1 MGGCFS
7 VNVGNLKLDRS
18 ENVSNILLYLEKTET
33 EEHVITNLK
42 LNALTLFAEAEQ
54 HFTFWYATCVVQVSW
69 PGLALT
75 RPLVLSDDPLP
86 WK

>member
-7 VNVGNLKLDRS
+7 VNVGNLKPDWS
-18 ENVSNILLYLEKTET
+18 ENVSNILLYSEKPET
-33 EEHVITNLK
+33 EENVINTLK
-42 LNALTLFAEAEQ
+42 LNALTVFAEEEQ

-69 PGLALT
+69 PGLAFT

>member
-7 VNVGNLKLDRS
+7 VNEGNLKLDRS
-18 ENVSNILLYLEKTET
+18 ENVSNILLYSEKTET
-33 EEHVITNLK
+33 EEDVINTLK
-42 LNALTLFAEAEQ
+42 LNALIVFAEVEQ
-54 HFTFWYATCVVQVSW
+54 HLTFWYAKCVVQVSW
-69 PGLALT
+69 PGLAFT

>member
-1 MGGCFS
+1 M
-7 VNVGNLKLDRS
+7 NVGNLKLDGS
-18 ENVSNILLYLEKTET
+18 ENVSNILLYSEKT
-33 EEHVITNLK
+33 EEHVINTLK
-42 LNALTLFAEAEQ
+42 LNALTVFAKVGK

-69 PGLALT
+69 PGFAFT